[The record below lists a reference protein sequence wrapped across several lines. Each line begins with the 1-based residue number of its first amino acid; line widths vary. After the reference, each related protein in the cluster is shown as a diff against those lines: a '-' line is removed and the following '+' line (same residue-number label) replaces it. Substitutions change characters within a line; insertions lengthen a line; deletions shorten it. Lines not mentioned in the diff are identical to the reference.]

1 MPNYITLFIGI
12 LFANIL
18 LIFGLMM
25 SPLLAHY
32 QNEIQDKLIAQHQ
45 YVLKVPVEVD
55 NDEAEKYCAKTLST
69 IDGRLKSED
78 VLIYGAAI
86 TADILILIVMN
97 LNRVKY
103 MYLMVMLK
111 SSELTRAIR

>member
-69 IDGRLKSED
+69 ID
-78 VLIYGAAI
+78 V
-86 TADILILIVMN
+86 
-97 LNRVKY
+97 
-103 MYLMVMLK
+103 
-111 SSELTRAIR
+111 